1 MVAARL
7 ILASTS
13 WAGRRATV
21 AFLAFEQ
28 ALLDVAN
35 WYGKEKDSRFSLA
48 PPRNRGGSGGGNSSS
63 WEAAKARCAATAMS
77 PDQRATQAVIAA
89 GRSLG
94 TAAARCRARRR
105 RNCQLRC

>member
-48 PPRNRGGSGGGNSSS
+48 PPPPVTEVAAGG
-63 WEAAKARCAATAMS
+63 
-77 PDQRATQAVIAA
+77 ATQAA
-89 GRSLG
+89 GRLRKR
-94 TAAARCRARRR
+94 AARRPR
-105 RNCQLRC
+105 

>member
-48 PPRNRGGSGGGNSSS
+48 PPVTEVAAGG
-63 WEAAKARCAATAMS
+63 
-77 PDQRATQAVIAA
+77 ATQAA
-89 GRSLG
+89 GRLRKR
-94 TAAARCRARRR
+94 AARRPR
-105 RNCQLRC
+105 